1 MHQTFES
8 FGDFHFFF
16 FSQQFEKSN
25 LVWTTV
31 MASVNCYVL
40 LSLESVA
47 TDTTTSHDHITITLN
62 LDTALEVEPHS
73 FLWKLISGAQH
84 QNYLNRSTKPRREQH
99 KKNTPRSPLIS
110 RPATCRT
117 QRHIQMF
124 DTWVEPTCRGDKQLF
139 LTRLSSA
146 AGFFHERGWKPHA
159 ADLYTIQESSYWASI
174 SKTSLSGALR

>member
-1 MHQTFES
+1 MGIFVTNGSHLSVKWTSWCIKLLSLLGIFT
-8 FGDFHFFF
+8 FFF

-31 MASVNCYVL
+31 MASVNCRVL

-62 LDTALEVEPHS
+62 LDTALEVEPRS

-99 KKNTPRSPLIS
+99 KQHTEVTPHLPSCYLPNTTAHPDVWHLSWTHLPR
-110 RPATCRT
+110 RQTA
-117 QRHIQMF
+117 
-124 DTWVEPTCRGDKQLF
+124 LF
-139 LTRLSSA
+139 N
-146 AGFFHERGWKPHA
+146 
-159 ADLYTIQESSYWASI
+159 
-174 SKTSLSGALR
+174 